1 MSVQRPFDRRRFL
14 AALGVAGTSISTF
27 SGTTVAGTTVAGT
40 TPDAGRNAESHD
52 GPGHDEI
59 KRPKPA
65 VQPFPMS
72 AVRLSEGPMLRAQ
85 EANRAV
91 LRRMPEDRLLHTFLI
106 NAGLPSSAE
115 PLGGWEKPDCEL
127 RGHFTG
133 HFLSACAQLYAA
145 TGDAAVKAKA
155 DEIVNQLAKCQQA
168 LGGGYLSA
176 FPLEYFDRL
185 QNGGKVWAPFYTIHK
200 IMAGLLDMYV
210 LAGNKQALEV
220 VIGMADWT
228 DKWTKQFTYTHM
240 QQILNT
246 EFGGMGEVL
255 LNLYAVTGE
264 KRYLETA
271 DRFNKGVFL
280 DPLLA
285 HRDQLKGLHVN
296 THVPQVIAAC
306 RHYEMTGDPRYR
318 QIGLFFYETVTES
331 RRYVTGGTSNN
342 EGWLTEAGKLAA
354 EWKQA
359 TDTAECCCVY
369 NMLKLARHLYE
380 WSGDPRYFD
389 YYERTLLNHRLGTID
404 LETGNTMYYLS
415 HTPGAWKTFC
425 SEYDSFW
432 CCTGTGVEEYSKL
445 NNSIYFFDQDG
456 LYVNLFVASE
466 LTWKEKGLKIAQ
478 QTQYPMQNHTTL
490 TFQVEQPV
498 ETTVRLRI
506 PWWADEKASAK
517 VNGVK
522 LDAMSS
528 PGSYLVIHR
537 TWKTGDT
544 LTLELPMGLHVES
557 MPDDPTIQAV
567 MYGPLVL
574 AANLGEETDLKK
586 VFGPMG
592 PDMKGLPMSAPV
604 VKSAGSGPV
613 DWVEQVDSKTLAF
626 QTKGQAATTKLTP
639 LNQVTR
645 GQYSIYWKVV

>member
-1 MSVQRPFDRRRFL
+1 MSVQRPFDRRQFL
-14 AALGVAGTSISTF
+14 AALGIAGVAIPSFAGTGANGRAATGSHE
-27 SGTTVAGTTVAGT
+27 A
-40 TPDAGRNAESHD
+40 PDGL
-52 GPGHDEI
+52 I
-59 KRPKPA
+59 RPKPVVHA
-65 VQPFPMS
+65 FPMN
-72 AVRLSEGPMLRAQ
+72 AVLLGDGPMLKAQ
-85 EANRAV
+85 ESNRAV
-91 LRRMPEDRLLHTFLI
+91 LHRLPADRLVHNFLI

-133 HFLSACAQLYAA
+133 HFLSACAQLSAGP
-145 TGDAAVKAKA
+145 GDSAVKAKA
-155 DEIVNQLAKCQQA
+155 DDIVNQLAKCQQA

-185 QNGGKVWAPFYTIHK
+185 QNGKKVWAPFYTIHK
-200 IMAGLLDMYV
+200 IMAGLLDMY
-210 LAGNKQALEV
+210 LLTGNKQALEV
-220 VIGMADWT
+220 LAGMADWT
-228 DKWTKQFTYTHM
+228 DKWTGQFTYSHM
-240 QQILNT
+240 QEILNT

-264 KRYLETA
+264 KRYLDAA
-271 DRFNKGVFL
+271 DRFNKAIFL
-280 DPLLA
+280 DPLSRR
-285 HRDQLKGLHVN
+285 RDQLKGLHVN
-296 THVPQVIAAC
+296 THIPQVIAAC
-306 RHYEMTGDPRYR
+306 RYYEMTGDPRYR
-318 QIGLFFYETVTES
+318 QISQFFYETVTES
-331 RRYVTGGTSNN
+331 RRYATGGTSNN
-342 EGWLTEAGKLAA
+342 EAWLTEAGHLAA
-354 EWKQA
+354 EWRQA

-369 NMLKLARHLYE
+369 NMLKLARNLYE

-404 LETGNTMYYLS
+404 IATGDTMYYLS

-456 LYVNLFVASE
+456 LYVNLFVSST
-466 LTWKEKGLKIAQ
+466 LTWKDKGLSIQQ
-478 QTQYPMQNHTTL
+478 QTQYPTQDHTTL
-490 TFQVEQPV
+490 IFKAEQPV

-506 PWWADEKASAK
+506 PWWANSKSTAK

-522 LDAMSS
+522 IDAMAS
-528 PGSYLVIHR
+528 PGSYLAIRR

-544 LTLELPMGLHVES
+544 LSLELPMSLHVEA

-574 AANLGEETDLKK
+574 AAELGEESDLKK

-592 PDMKGLPMSAPV
+592 PDMKGLPMSPPV
-604 VKSAGSGPV
+604 VKKTGNGPI
-613 DWVEQVDSKTLAF
+613 DWVEQPDPQTLAF
-626 QTKGQAATTKLTP
+626 ETKGQAEKTKLTP

-645 GQYSIYWKVV
+645 GRYSIYWKVV